1 MTSFTRGGW
10 GHPPYRDHVT
20 LSVTSRHVGQIV
32 KDIRPDAVGVIIV
45 RCFDGPVVKTSRCG
59 REDPGSNPGR
69 GIFFTL
75 FGKIVFSL
83 VSLKS
88 LKELNCVRPFI

>member
-1 MTSFTRGGW
+1 M
-10 GHPPYRDHVT
+10 
-20 LSVTSRHVGQIV
+20 
-32 KDIRPDAVGVIIV
+32 KDIRPNAVGVVIV
-45 RCFDGPVVKTSRCG
+45 RCFDGLVVKTSRCG

-83 VSLKS
+83 VHTTL
-88 LKELNCVRPFI
+88 LKELNLVRPFI